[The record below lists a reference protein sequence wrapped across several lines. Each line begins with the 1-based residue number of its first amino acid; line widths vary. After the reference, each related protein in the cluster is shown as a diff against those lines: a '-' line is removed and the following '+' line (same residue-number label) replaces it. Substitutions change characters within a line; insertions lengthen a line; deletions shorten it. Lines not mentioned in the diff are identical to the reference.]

1 MEQKIQAQE
10 MEMNLHDLNKA
21 VIAALP
27 ELPREIV
34 KEKMESI
41 LSFTRGVND
50 KYFMLLSN
58 EKRDFTM
65 FKAEIKNDKLIK
77 ELLEVIDNRGA
88 IKAIDA
94 VEGAFEIWIGDTF
107 YAFFPYDLG
116 VVEVV

>member
-1 MEQKIQAQE
+1 MEKNTQE

-21 VIAALP
+21 VIAAMP
-27 ELPREIV
+27 ELPKEIV
-34 KEKMESI
+34 KEKMENI
-41 LSFTRGVND
+41 LSFARGVND

-58 EKRDFTM
+58 EKRDFTI
-65 FKAEIKNDKLIK
+65 FKSEIKNDKLISN
-77 ELLEVIDNRGA
+77 LLEVIESRGT

-94 VEGAFEIWIGDTF
+94 VEGAFEIWIEDTF